1 MTSIRPGMSRQKP
14 SKATTPS
21 WMPALDNILILAGVG
36 LVLSIGFLIFV
47 LLSGQLAAP
56 IIQGTALEIIQRN
69 MTVWHKIFAV
79 TLWVLVVVG
88 LIRHYRVDS
97 VGYLIALGGVG
108 CWWLLPMMVT
118 AKATGAA
125 PQLLELGQSLIASF
139 QATGG
144 ALMVIGFLRVVIG
157 RVITIAYSPQGAVTS
172 RLTSASAIAE
182 IAEERARARPSLMR
196 KCWELHFCRGSLRVT
211 CPRFIE
217 GAACWKKKSG
227 CYCDQDLATRL
238 LSGIAAKARVQ
249 VAEELEV
256 AQGRAQAYHQSAAAH
271 RQRQAR
277 KQVRSPCRE
286 CPLYLEHQKYKYRT
300 LSWLAY
306 PLAALIVAFAA
317 PRLHA
322 AYQWLETNVGGALS
336 QMSFLPHRLVD
347 EPLQQAPWLTAEN
360 AMMVILGILVVAFI
374 LQLLEIG
381 IFHLKL

>member
-14 SKATTPS
+14 SKATTPP
-21 WMPALDNILILAGVG
+21 WIPALDNILILAGVA
-36 LVLSIGFLIFV
+36 LVLSIGFLVFV

-56 IIQGTALEIIQRN
+56 IIQGTALEVIQRN
-69 MTVWHKIFAV
+69 MMVWHKVFAV
-79 TLWVLVVVG
+79 ALWVLVVVG

-97 VGYLIALGGVG
+97 VGYLIALGGVA

-118 AKATGAA
+118 AKAAGAE
-125 PQLLELGQSLIASF
+125 PRLLEVAQSLITSF

-157 RVITIAYSPQGAVTS
+157 RIITIAYSPQGAVSS
-172 RLTSASAIAE
+172 RLLSASAVAE
-182 IAEERARARPSLMR
+182 IAEERAKARPSLMR

-211 CPRFIE
+211 CPRFME
-217 GAACWKKKSG
+217 GASCWKKESG

-238 LSGIAAKARVQ
+238 LSGMAAKARVQ
-249 VAEELEV
+249 VAEELEA
-256 AQGRAQAYHQSAAAH
+256 AQGRAQAYHRSVAAH

-277 KQVRSPCRE
+277 KKTGSPCRE
-286 CPLYLEHQKYKYRT
+286 CPLYVEHQKYKYRT

-306 PLAALIVAFAA
+306 PLAALIVAFLV

-322 AYQWLETNVGGALS
+322 AYQWLEINVGGALAEVR
-336 QMSFLPHRLVD
+336 FLPHRLMD
-347 EPLQQAPWLTAEN
+347 APLQQAPWLTAEN
-360 AMMVILGILVVAFI
+360 VMVVMFGILVVAAV

-381 IFHLKL
+381 IFHFKL